1 MIWTLKN
8 CKSFFYSNKEYLIR
22 FWLPGWGDIA
32 LFRIVPWLAWSPR
45 LVPNTPNTKLFS
57 PQKSCSTI
65 KLFFVL
71 KYVLYKTV
79 LSKYVGEKSWVTV
92 LVSSQTAL
100 KGGRGFEIEVR
111 MDNLRGGDG
120 GEIQNKAHRV
130 PSMQSRSS
138 LFSVVF
144 ICLITPTQ
152 KFKLEKSTLIG
163 LIFAWYVPLASQ
175 SPYPI
180 TVYAVANYRP
190 HLSHFWE
197 NM

>member
-1 MIWTLKN
+1 MSLKSSP
-8 CKSFFYSNKEYLIR
+8 CPKYTKHGF
-22 FWLPGWGDIA
+22 
-32 LFRIVPWLAWSPR
+32 LF
-45 LVPNTPNTKLFS
+45 
-57 PQKSCSTI
+57 
-65 KLFFVL
+65 L
-71 KYVLYKTV
+71 KYVLYQTV

-152 KFKLEKSTLIG
+152 KFKLEKSTLNTGGAVLG

-180 TVYAVANYRP
+180 IVYAVANYRP